1 VFDRRIMRIATVI
14 ALAVLMMFS
23 TVSILPASPQRDVP
37 AEVNSARQALR
48 NARNELE
55 HAGGQWGGHRVAAMK
70 HIDEALKELGE
81 AEGWAREHHD
91 IK

>member
-1 VFDRRIMRIATVI
+1 MRIAISVLL
-14 ALAVLMMFS
+14 ALLITLCTISV
-23 TVSILPASPQRDVP
+23 LPASPQRDVP
-37 AEVNSARQALR
+37 AEVNSARQALK

>member
-1 VFDRRIMRIATVI
+1 MRIAISVLL
-14 ALAVLMMFS
+14 ALLITLS
-23 TVSILPASPQRDVP
+23 SVSVLPAFPQRDVP
-37 AEVNSARQALR
+37 AEVNSARQALQ

-55 HAGGQWGGHRVAAMK
+55 HAGGQWGGHRVEAMK
-70 HIDEALKELGE
+70 HIDEALKELRE

>member
-1 VFDRRIMRIATVI
+1 MRIAISVLL
-14 ALAVLMMFS
+14 ALLITLCTISV
-23 TVSILPASPQRDVP
+23 LPASPQRDVP